1 MKPVPA
7 STSAHAVG
15 PVDRVARFPQPP
27 TTDAPLILVVDDDQH
42 GREGLVEFLV
52 ACGYRVI
59 QAADGPEALAKVKQ
73 RQPAVVLL
81 DLALPRIDGWHVAQT
96 IRRELAMPG
105 TRLVALSGIDY
116 PNELARAVECGCDL
130 VLPKPCDPARLLGTI
145 KAITATLPQS
155 M

>member
-1 MKPVPA
+1 MERA
-7 STSAHAVG
+7 G
-15 PVDRVARFPQPP
+15 RFPQPQS
-27 TTDAPLILVVDDDQH
+27 TDAPLILVVDDDQH
-42 GREGLVEFLV
+42 GREGVAEFLV

-73 RQPAVVLL
+73 RQPSVVLL

-96 IRRELAMPG
+96 IRRELALPG
-105 TRLVALSGIDY
+105 TRLVALSGLDY

-130 VLPKPCDPARLLGTI
+130 VLPKPCNPARLLETI
-145 KAITATLPQS
+145 KAITAPPHA